1 MRLTGIHPESQSLRV
16 VLVEDDEALVELLGD
31 FLAAH
36 PRFARPRSCAHAAA
50 AIATIRE
57 FSPHAV
63 LVDLRLA
70 GSSGLDCI
78 RRIREEGIRT
88 HVLAFTSSNDEETIL
103 GALKAGAEG
112 YLLKQQSLE
121 FVAQSL
127 LDVCAGQPVIS
138 EDALRKVIG
147 SFHRP
152 TGEQSIA
159 QLSPAER
166 AILDLTVDG
175 LDCKHIARQLG
186 ISVHTVY
193 IHNKNIIRKLG
204 VTNRHAAAALWREQ
218 RAGATGAA
226 PSI

>member
-1 MRLTGIHPESQSLRV
+1 MRVTGTHSDRQALRV
-16 VLVEDDEALVELLGD
+16 VLVEDDEVLAELLGD

-36 PRFARPRSCAHAAA
+36 PRFTRPRVYAHAGAA
-50 AIATIRE
+50 LPGIRE
-57 FSPHAV
+57 FAPHAV

-78 RRIREEGIRT
+78 RRIREEGLRT
-88 HVLAFTSSNDEETIL
+88 HVLAFTSSNDEEAIL

-112 YLLKQQSLE
+112 YLLKQQSMD

-138 EDALRKVIG
+138 EDALRKIIG

-152 TGEQSIA
+152 SGEQTVSL
-159 QLSPAER
+159 LSPAER
-166 AILDLTVDG
+166 AIMDLTVDG

-218 RAGATGAA
+218 RPGGAGPTPGL
-226 PSI
+226 